1 MRLHASAVSA
11 LALWVA
17 GGCGILL
24 GSDDE
29 EPPPIGASA
38 EDAGGDGPTEAEA
51 APPPPD
57 AAALDADAAP
67 MGARKLVFVTKD
79 VTTGR
84 IAADASLGV
93 IAADQRCEEEARD
106 AGSDGAFVAWLH
118 DFGLH
123 ADAVQ
128 QLPAGDAYWARPDG
142 TVVFPSRQHLVDGRP
157 PLAPIA
163 DASVA
168 VWTGIRESL
177 ARGSICSPAWSS
189 TSGQAIAGDPS
200 LADGGW
206 TERGV
211 RACNAN
217 ARLLCFER

>member
-1 MRLHASAVSA
+1 MRLHATAVCA
-11 LALWVA
+11 LAVWLA

-24 GSDDE
+24 RSDDE
-29 EPPPIGASA
+29 EPPPNGAQA
-38 EDAGGDGPTEAEA
+38 EDAGGGGPTEAEA
-51 APPPPD
+51 ATPPD
-57 AAALDADAAP
+57 TAAGDADAAP
-67 MGARKLVFVTKD
+67 TGTRKLVFVTKD

-128 QLPAGDAYWARPDG
+128 QLPAADAYWARPDG
-142 TVVFPSRQHLVDGRP
+142 TIVFPSKQHLVDGRP

-168 VWTGIRESL
+168 VWTGVRASI
-177 ARGSICSPAWSS
+177 ARGSICSPGWSS
-189 TSGQAIAGDPS
+189 ISGQAIAGDPS

-206 TERGV
+206 TERAV